1 MNTVYCRSC
10 GNSVISSMRMCP
22 ECGGKSFGPTPPAQA
37 NNQGS
42 QGSYQA
48 SSSQPS
54 APLSGIQAGVKGWL
68 LFFCVSLTIIT
79 PLFFAAGISRE
90 WHDGQ
95 QYLDLPGF
103 REALFFEI
111 TVFSFFGLYSIF
123 TGVQLWQVK
132 PNAVRN
138 AKRFVLLQ
146 AVVAIAVPL
155 VLAAMLGVS
164 FLQVDGLRSTLH
176 GLIYMAIWY
185 PYLLK
190 SKRVK
195 ATYP

>member
-1 MNTVYCRSC
+1 MNTVYCASC
-10 GNSVISSMRMCP
+10 GNSVMSSMRMCP
-22 ECGGKSFGPTPPAQA
+22 ECGGRSFGPTPPAQV
-37 NNQGS
+37 NNLGS
-42 QGSYQA
+42 QANHPA
-48 SSSQPS
+48 SSSQPLP
-54 APLSGIQAGVKGWL
+54 PLSGIQAGVKGWL
-68 LFFCVSLTIIT
+68 LLFCISLTIIT
-79 PLFFAAGISRE
+79 PLFSAAGISRE
-90 WHDGQ
+90 WVDGQ

-111 TVFSFFGLYSIF
+111 TVFSFFALYSVF

-146 AVVAIAVPL
+146 AVVAVAVPL
-155 VLAAMLGVS
+155 ILAPMLGVS
-164 FLQVDGLRSTLH
+164 FIEVDGLRSTVH